1 MRYVSL
7 LMQDSRVRFSAAK
20 GLARVAAKL
29 PEDLRAQIVEALLEQ
44 LTEHVR
50 LGDIPPTA
58 LMPELP
64 ETFDAATIPPLDALD
79 LYAVSD
85 CTWHGVFLALAECT
99 RRALIPTSLLCR
111 TLYWVLC
118 GLLFDL
124 RRGASSVGSNVRDA
138 CCYVLWAMARVR
150 HIDTLAPCALSVAQR
165 LLVVATL
172 DRDVSIRRAASAAFQ
187 EWVGRTP
194 HIPHGIAVLRET
206 DFAAVGVR
214 RNAYT
219 VCAPRI
225 AQYSEYRSALL
236 GHLQRICLSYWDADV
251 RKLGALAFGQ
261 TLPLEGSAHEAIVEL
276 VAATQTS
283 DPNVVHGALMALV
296 SVCNHITNPAL
307 AQVALSGALH
317 IPPRLFSTPGGA
329 MVLEAACLVVAAA
342 SAQQAR
348 HEAVLKLLT
357 TATARTEPSIH
368 EAAACAVEA
377 LGDDAVV
384 HTLFS
389 RMLDAWT
396 TSTPDEQRAGVL
408 ALGSTCSLLLPER
421 RALLCDAVQHGVD
434 VETRRNAAAA
444 LPHLLRSSLDEYES
458 LLAALVHGLDDYTTD
473 QRGDVGSWVRAQC
486 MQSLRTALLALHAKQ
501 VEPENLACIAQA
513 LSAGLA
519 ERIDSVRSTACLV
532 LADLASVL
540 PLPAQ
545 AALQTAL
552 DAPEATFRDA
562 HTAFPRIIPLLC
574 QDAYRASLLPTLART
589 IGSRSETAVRIVAH
603 PAPRRRACARRLV
616 RASQRCG
623 RVCHLLRAGLAWSA
637 PCAR

>member
-7 LMQDSRVRFSAAK
+7 LTQDSRVRFSAAK

-29 PEDLRAQIVEALLEQ
+29 PEDLRAQIIEALLEQ

-50 LGDIPPTA
+50 LGDIPSAA
-58 LMPELP
+58 LVPGPP
-64 ETFDAATIPPLDALD
+64 ETFDAATLPPLDALD

-99 RRALIPTSLLCR
+99 RRALIPAPLLCR
-111 TLYWVLC
+111 TLYWVLR

-165 LLVVATL
+165 LIVVATL
-172 DRDVSIRRAASAAFQ
+172 DRDVLIRRAASAAFQ

-194 HIPHGIAVLRET
+194 QIPHGIAVLRET

-219 VCAPRI
+219 VCAPRL
-225 AQYSEYRSALL
+225 AQYSEYRPALL
-236 GHLQRICLSYWDADV
+236 DHLQRICLSYWDTNV

-261 TLPLEGSAHEAIVEL
+261 ILPLEGSAHEAVVQL
-276 VAATQTS
+276 VAAAQTS
-283 DPNVVHGALMALV
+283 DPNVVHGALLALV
-296 SVCNHITNPAL
+296 SVCNHMADPAL
-307 AQVALSGALH
+307 AQVALAGALH

-342 SAQQAR
+342 AAQQAR
-348 HEAVLKLLT
+348 DEAVLALLI
-357 TATARTEPSIH
+357 TATTRTEPSIH
-368 EAAACAVEA
+368 DAAACAVEA

-384 HTLFS
+384 YTLFS
-389 RMLDAWT
+389 RTLGAWP
-396 TSTPDEQRAGVL
+396 TSTPDEQRAGAL

-421 RALLCDAVQHGVD
+421 RALLSDAVQHGND

-444 LPHLLRSSLDEYES
+444 LPHLLCSSLDEHES

-501 VEPENLACIAQA
+501 IVPGNLTCIAQA

-532 LADLASVL
+532 LADLARVL

-562 HTAFPRIIPLLC
+562 HAAFPRIIPLLR

-603 PAPRRRACARRLV
+603 PAPRCRTCARRLV
-616 RASQRCG
+616 C
-623 RVCHLLRAGLAWSA
+623 AGQ
-637 PCAR
+637 